1 MDTQHL
7 PMSQASGLVKQPLIG
22 ARRIVAAKLKPPGQE
37 VVGGQVQCY
46 IRYVTTAGREVRAWC
61 TPRVFARV
69 LGTRS
74 TRRAHTGLDLQCY
87 SSFILSQNPS
97 NGLIEAIDVYP
108 NRPVL
113 HNLERA
119 DAPGHRHVVVE
130 VIPDTGEC
138 SVVEYPDG
146 VTEAHMQF
154 LLNDLADT
162 GILNVGDSFHGF
174 EIRSVAGN
182 RVYFNTDHMVD
193 LNQLQDEDS
202 IFKAAVGDNQPATSG
217 NAGRTAPGTMG
228 GIGFT
233 TPQGGGDA
241 GEVFM
246 AGSGT

>member
-1 MDTQHL
+1 
-7 PMSQASGLVKQPLIG
+7 MSQTNGLVKAPLVG
-22 ARRIVAAKLKPPGQE
+22 SHRITAAKLKPPGQE
-37 VVGGQVQCY
+37 TVNGQVMCY
-46 IRYVTTAGREVRAWC
+46 VRYVTTNGKEHRVWC

-74 TRRAHTGLDLQCY
+74 VRRAHTGLDLQCY

-97 NGLIEAIDVYP
+97 SGMVEAIDVYP

-119 DAPGHRHVVVE
+119 DAPGHKHVVVE
-130 VIPDTGEC
+130 VIPDTGE
-138 SVVEYPDG
+138 SNVVEYPDG
-146 VTEAHMQF
+146 VTDAHMQL
-154 LLNDLADT
+154 LLNDLAQV
-162 GILNVGDSFHGF
+162 GILNVGDTFHGF

-202 IFKAAVGDNQPATSG
+202 IFKVAQVDAMPRVG
-217 NAGRTAPGTMG
+217 NAGQISPGAGMG

-233 TPQGGGDA
+233 TPSHTGGDVNSFGVGA
-241 GEVFM
+241 
-246 AGSGT
+246 T

>member
-1 MDTQHL
+1 MENSHL
-7 PMSQASGLVKQPLIG
+7 PMSQTSGLVKQPLVG
-22 ARRIVAAKLKPPGQE
+22 AHRITAAKLKPPGQE
-37 VVGGQVQCY
+37 VVNGSVQCY
-46 IRYVTTAGREVRAWC
+46 IRYVTTSGRETRAWC
-61 TPRVFARV
+61 TPRVFSRV

-119 DAPGHRHVVVE
+119 EAPGHRHIVVE
-130 VIPDTGEC
+130 IIPDTGEANI
-138 SVVEYPDG
+138 VEYPDG
-146 VTEAHMQF
+146 VTEAHMHL
-154 LLNDLADT
+154 LLNAIAER
-162 GILNVGDSFHGF
+162 GILNVGETFYGF

-182 RVYFNTDHMVD
+182 RVYFNTDQMAD
-193 LNQLQDEDS
+193 LSQLQDEDS
-202 IFKAAVGDNQPATSG
+202 IFKTAAPESPASSG

-246 AGSGT
+246 AGTGM